1 MKALLPVG
9 IVLIVLG
16 LFGGFGYQLIVTIS
30 TGLPTNGIGWLQ
42 TTGFVVAAGG
52 AVLIG
57 AYIGRRRKQRR
68 EAEPGSGDA
77 VRR

>member
-1 MKALLPVG
+1 VKALLPVG
-9 IVLIVLG
+9 IVLIVIG
-16 LFGGFGYQLIVTIS
+16 LFGGFGYQVIVAVS
-30 TGLPTNGIGWLQ
+30 TGLPTSGIGWLQ

-52 AVLIG
+52 AILIG

-68 EAEPGSGDA
+68 DADSGT